1 MAALAAAAIATSPTR
16 PATAIAHDAPD
27 ARLVV
32 FRIGASQTVAPHVS
46 PSSVVLVVA
55 SGAGFVLGD
64 QGEQAVRTGDVI
76 SFEPHERHGMRA
88 EAQELVV
95 LAVIAPR
102 PGARS

>member
-1 MAALAAAAIATSPTR
+1 MAALAAAAVAANSSR

-32 FRIGASQTVAPHVS
+32 FRIGAGQTVTPHVS

-55 SGAGFVLGD
+55 AGAGFVLGD
-64 QGEQAVRTGDVI
+64 EGERAVGAGDVI
-76 SFEPHERHGMRA
+76 SFEPNERHGMRA

-95 LAVIAPR
+95 LAVITPR